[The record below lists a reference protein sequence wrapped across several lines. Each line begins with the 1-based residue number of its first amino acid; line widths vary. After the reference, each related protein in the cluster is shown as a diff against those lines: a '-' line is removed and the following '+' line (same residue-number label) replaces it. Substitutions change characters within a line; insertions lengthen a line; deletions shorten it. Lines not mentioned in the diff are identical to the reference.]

1 MCRARADSVASV
13 LSDYGLDDRVRAL
26 AAEAIGVGE
35 GGSGEGDTSSSA
47 ELGRVARIDRGV
59 YAVVTDS
66 VMVRVALSS
75 QLKETPEPEMRPA
88 IGDWV
93 LVVDDSVVAV
103 LDRRSAFR
111 RGDAERVQAQV
122 VAANVDTVF
131 VVHDSADLN
140 VRRLE
145 RELALAWESGALPVI
160 VLTKSDLV
168 DDPGASA
175 AAAAAAAPGL
185 DVVVT
190 SAFTGLGIDELA
202 AFARPARTVAFIGAS
217 GVGKSSL
224 VNVLLGEETQAIGA
238 VRASDGRGRHTTS
251 HRELFLLPGGG
262 VMVDTPGLRSIGM
275 WQSDDGIAR
284 VFPDIATLA
293 EDCRFRDCA
302 HDREPDCAVQAAVEA
317 GTLDAGRLRNYREM
331 LAELDHLDRESEV
344 RSRLEKKRHSKIL
357 SRAIRNLPKRP
368 T

>member
-1 MCRARADSVASV
+1 V

-26 AAEAIGVGE
+26 ASEAVGSCTN
-35 GGSGEGDTSSSA
+35 GTADIP
-47 ELGRVARIDRGV
+47 ELGRVARIDRGS
-59 YAVVTDS
+59 YTVVTETATR
-66 VMVRVALSS
+66 RVPLSTP
-75 QLKETPEPEMRPA
+75 LRETPEPEMRPA

-93 LVVDDSVVAV
+93 LVIDDTVGAV

-111 RGDAERVQAQV
+111 RGDAERLQAQV

-131 VVHDSADLN
+131 VVHDNADVN
-140 VRRLE
+140 ARRLE

-168 DDPGASA
+168 DDPA
-175 AAAAAAAPGL
+175 AGIDAATAAAPGL

-190 SAFTGLGIDELA
+190 SAVTGLGIETLA
-202 AFARPARTVAFIGAS
+202 TFARPARTVAFIGAS

-224 VNVLLGEETQAIGA
+224 VNALLGQDAQAIGA
-238 VRASDGRGRHTTS
+238 VRDSDGRGRHTTS

-262 VMVDTPGLRSIGM
+262 VLVDTPGLRTIGM

-284 VFPDIATLA
+284 VFPDIEALA
-293 EDCRFRDCA
+293 GGCRFRDCA
-302 HDREPDCAVQAAVEA
+302 HDREPDCAVRAAVDA
-317 GTLDAGRLRNYREM
+317 GTLDPARLRNYREM

-344 RSRLEKKRHSKIL
+344 RARLERKRHAKIL